1 VTITGLPK
9 YETITDSLDGKI
21 FRGSSITL
29 SEAEVD
35 SGLTLTSHYRGSQHP
50 VATLTIA
57 ASDQIGGVSTT
68 SAPQS
73 IKVTD
78 PTTSADAHQAINA
91 LSSFSAMTGGTANE
105 LSTSEP
111 THWSPAIADFASH
124 ASGHGLDNFASPSA
138 EFAGLAAL
146 LTSETNMGFNQA
158 IGAAEGYDHMLLGP
172 NVAVSAGLNA
182 DSHLHG

>member
-1 VTITGLPK
+1 VTAPASATATTVTITGLPK

-111 THWSPAIADFASH
+111 THWSPAIAGF
-124 ASGHGLDNFASPSA
+124 
-138 EFAGLAAL
+138 AAL